1 MKITAFAA
9 TNSTQ
14 SINKQFV
21 QFAANQFNASVR
33 LLDLN
38 DYEMPIYSL
47 EREAA
52 TGIPQLANDFVD
64 ALDDADLIIVSLA
77 EHNGTYTTAFKNIFD
92 WTSRVKLKLFHDK
105 PVFVMATSPGGMGG
119 RFVLEAALTRFPRH
133 GAHVAASFSLP
144 FFSNNF
150 NAETGIQDAELK
162 EHFEEAIEACKLA
175 VNQLAVAN
183 FK

>member
-9 TNSTQ
+9 SNSTQ

-38 DYEMPIYSL
+38 DFEMPIYSL
-47 EREAA
+47 EREAS
-52 TGIPQLANDFVD
+52 TGIPQLAIDFVE
-64 ALDDADLIIVSLA
+64 ALDHADLILVAMA
-77 EHNGTYTTAFKNIFD
+77 EHNGTYTSAFKNIFD
-92 WTSRVKLKLFHDK
+92 WTSRVKLSLFHDK

-133 GAHVAASFSLP
+133 GAQIAASFSLP
-144 FFSNNF
+144 FFSTNF
-150 NAETGIQDAELK
+150 NAETGIQDSELK
-162 EHFEEAIEACKLA
+162 SQFEEAIEACKVA
-175 VNQLAVAN
+175 VNQLA
-183 FK
+183 